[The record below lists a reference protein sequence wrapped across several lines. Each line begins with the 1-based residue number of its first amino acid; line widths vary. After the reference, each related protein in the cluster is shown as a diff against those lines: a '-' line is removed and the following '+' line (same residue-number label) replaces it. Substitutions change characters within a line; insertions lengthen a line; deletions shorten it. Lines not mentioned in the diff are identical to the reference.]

1 MRRRQAVVIT
11 ILALL
16 TGGCATSEEWTTWR
30 SHPTHF
36 ASGQHMR
43 FSVQNGEGRAPRV
56 VRSDIALA
64 SDQAWWGK
72 AISVNQ
78 EQILER

>member
-1 MRRRQAVVIT
+1 
-11 ILALL
+11 
-16 TGGCATSEEWTTWR
+16 
-30 SHPTHF
+30 
-36 ASGQHMR
+36 MR
-43 FSVQNGEGRAPRV
+43 FSVVNGEGRAPTV